1 MLRTS
6 EPLMTFPVP
15 RRLKAA
21 LPTLLLIAEVL
32 CFHRLTLIG
41 KTVIPWDLRAYH
53 LQQALF
59 IAKAIR
65 AGELPLWNP
74 YIYCGHP
81 FSANIQ
87 TALFYPPHLIATLL
101 GGITARGMLYS
112 LELELIAH
120 VCVAGIGCYLLMKQ
134 LGLST
139 AASLTGA
146 TSFQLGAFF
155 ASQAEHL
162 GAIDAAA
169 WLPLVWL
176 LLVRLSRRLQWRDAL
191 LLSAAFSMAVLA
203 GFPPITTVIFLS
215 TGVLVLLLAAYHAA
229 QPRLFLGVFAL
240 AAAASILLCAVA
252 LFPALQLTSLSVSRY
267 RTDWMGKG
275 GGLPLASLRS
285 LIWPNSFHVLERGAY
300 KLPYDITLMYLYSG
314 WAVLLGVGLAIAKKP
329 RRLVIAWAA
338 LCTVSALFMLGAST
352 PFGTLYSAVFPAEVR
367 GALYPQEWIAPFAL
381 SLCVLGAF
389 GISKLPLRPGVA
401 ACLVMVA
408 ALDLTL
414 HGSNRR
420 FNSVDPRMEPGV
432 TEAAFAGSAEL
443 LNVVRGSSIG
453 TYPPARIDTIN
464 DSLDWVGSAS
474 VTDVPTAGG
483 ADPMALVRYIQARL
497 AMSKGFRWGYYYQVD
512 HPESPVL
519 RSWNVCCLL
528 TRTPVPVQQLAASV
542 YQDRA
547 VVPGGYLYTSRSVLA
562 RFYLVNRTT
571 LAANLADAAALSKQ
585 ADWQPSET
593 AIVEGFE
600 PLDGSGTTSPG
611 RVEIASYRRNSV
623 RLRADSEAPAF
634 LASSEANYPGWKA
647 KLDGKPVRIYDTNV
661 LFRGI
666 AIPAGKHQIEFQFEP
681 GLHAFSAA
689 VSGVA
694 WLVWLTLL
702 RRYPVTLKRCSIG
715 PLK

>member
-1 MLRTS
+1 MLKTS
-6 EPLMTFPVP
+6 ELLMPLSVP

-21 LPTLLLIAEVL
+21 LPALLLIAEVL

-65 AGELPLWNP
+65 AGEMPLWNP

-81 FSANIQ
+81 FAANIQ

-120 VCVAGIGCYLLMKQ
+120 VCVAGIGCYLLMKE

-169 WLPLVWL
+169 WLPLLWL
-176 LLVRLSRRLQWRDAL
+176 LLVRLGKQPQWRDAL
-191 LLSAAFSMAVLA
+191 LLSAALSMAVLA
-203 GFPPITTVIFLS
+203 GFPPVTTVIFLS
-215 TGVLVLLLAAYHAA
+215 TGVLALLLAGYHAA

-240 AAAASILLCAVA
+240 AAAGSILLCAVA

-285 LIWPNSFHVLERGAY
+285 LVLPNSFHVLERGAY

-314 WAVLLGVGLAIAKKP
+314 WAVLVGVVLAAVKSP
-329 RRLVIAWAA
+329 RRTVLPWAA
-338 LCTVSALFMLGAST
+338 LCTVSVLFMLGAST

-389 GISKLPLRPGVA
+389 GISKLPLGPGLA
-401 ACLVMVA
+401 ACLVMAA

-414 HGSNRR
+414 HGSNRP
-420 FNSVDPRMEPGV
+420 FNAVDPQVEPGV

-443 LNVVRGSSIG
+443 LNVVRGSSAS
-453 TYPPARIDTIN
+453 TAPPSRIDTIN

-474 VTDVPTAGG
+474 VTDIPTAGG
-483 ADPMALVRYIQARL
+483 ADPMALIRYIQARL

-528 TRTPVPVQQLAASV
+528 TRTPIPPQQLAASV

-547 VVPGGYLYTSRSVLA
+547 VVPGGYLYTSRSVLP
-562 RFYLVNRTT
+562 RFYLVNRTMP
-571 LAANLADAAALSKQ
+571 AANLADAAALLRQ
-585 ADWQPSET
+585 VDWQPVET

-600 PLDGSGTTSPG
+600 PLAGSATTKAG
-611 RVEIASYRRNSV
+611 HVEMERYRRNSV
-623 RLRADSEAPAF
+623 RLLAESETPAF
-634 LASSEANYPGWKA
+634 LASSEANYPGWRA
-647 KLDGKPVRIYDTNV
+647 KLDGKPVRIYETNV

-666 AIPAGKHQIEFQFEP
+666 AIPAGKHWVEFQFEP
-681 GLHAFSAA
+681 GLQAFSAG
-689 VSGVA
+689 VSAFAWVA
-694 WLVWLTLL
+694 WLSLFHRC
-702 RRYPVTLKRCSIG
+702 RRS
-715 PLK
+715 